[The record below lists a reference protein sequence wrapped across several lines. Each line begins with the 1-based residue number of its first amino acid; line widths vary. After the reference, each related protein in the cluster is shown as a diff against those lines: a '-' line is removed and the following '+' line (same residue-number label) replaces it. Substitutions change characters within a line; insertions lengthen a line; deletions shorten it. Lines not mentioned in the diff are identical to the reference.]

1 MTNVTPTAQRQSDV
15 ILRVL
20 AGVGRPIAST
30 QLVKLVYLV
39 DYTYHQH
46 YGETLSGFE
55 YEWDHFGPNAV
66 GHGIIKHAAYLAENG
81 DRVIRKEVPNFYRSG
96 QTNKFGFAPT
106 SECPNLGIEGEMV
119 VNDILA
125 QYGRLSVTA
134 VTKVAKQTAPF
145 AHMSQ
150 YSAIQME
157 HHIPAH
163 QIAEGEWGKHVQEV
177 EREGTVTLDELMD
190 EYGLV

>member
-1 MTNVTPTAQRQSDV
+1 MASVADNQPQSDV

-39 DYTYHQH
+39 DYTYYQH
-46 YGETLSGFE
+46 YGKTLSGFE

-66 GHGIIKHAAYLAENG
+66 GHGIIKHAEHLAENG
-81 DRVIRKEVPNFYRSG
+81 GQVIRTEEPNFYAGR
-96 QTNKFGFAPT
+96 TNKFRFAPE
-106 SECPNLGIEGEMV
+106 SERPNLGIEGEMV
-119 VNDILA
+119 INDIVA

-134 VTKVAKQTAPF
+134 VTKVAKQTTPF

-157 HHIPAH
+157 HHIPAYK
-163 QIAEGEWGKHVQEV
+163 IGEGEWSRHVQEV
-177 EREGTVTLDELMD
+177 EQEGTVTLDELMD